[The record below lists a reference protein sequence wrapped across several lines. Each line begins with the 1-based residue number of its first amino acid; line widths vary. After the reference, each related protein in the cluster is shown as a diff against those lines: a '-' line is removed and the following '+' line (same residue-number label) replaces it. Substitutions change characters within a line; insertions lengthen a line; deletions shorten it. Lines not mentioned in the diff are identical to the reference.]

1 MTNKKREGLSK
12 IIDRFPGKRV
22 LVIGDVM
29 LDEYV
34 WGKVRRISPEAPVP
48 VVEVKEKTFMAGGA
62 GNSASNIASL
72 GGEVKIAGV
81 IGEDSQAAL
90 FCGKLNALGVDTSVL
105 TKDPDHPTITKTRVI
120 ANKQHVVRVDVEKR
134 EPLSQNVEENLLK
147 AVENQIQWAQIVV
160 ISDYGK
166 HVVSKKIA
174 QKVIQTATAKGIAVI
189 VDPKGND
196 YKKYRGATIITPNVM
211 EAEMVLNREINSE
224 SDIQEAGKSLNQ
236 LINGRAILLT
246 RGSQGMTLF
255 HNQGETITIPAVAR
269 NLFDVTGAGDTVV
282 ATLAMCLAADS
293 TMEDGVYLAN
303 LAAGLVVEKLGTA
316 TVTDEELRD
325 SILSDER
332 F

>member
-1 MTNKKREGLSK
+1 MTEKKREGLSK
-12 IIDRFPGKRV
+12 IIDRFPDKRV

-29 LDEYV
+29 LDEYI

-81 IGEDSQAAL
+81 IGEDPQAAL
-90 FCGKLNALGVDTSVL
+90 FCEKLNALGVDTSGL
-105 TKDPDHPTITKTRVI
+105 TKDPNHPTITKTRVI

-134 EPLSQNVEENLLK
+134 GALPQHVEESLLNTIEK
-147 AVENQIQWAQIVV
+147 QIQWAQVVV

-166 HVVSKKIA
+166 HVVTEMIA
-174 QKVIQTATAKGIAVI
+174 QKVIQKAISDGKPVI
-189 VDPKGND
+189 IDPKGNN
-196 YKKYRGATIITPNVM
+196 YEKYRGATLITPNVS
-211 EAEMVLNREINSE
+211 EAETVLNRELISE
-224 SDIQEAGKSLNQ
+224 SDILEAGKSLND
-236 LINGRAILLT
+236 LINGKAILLT
-246 RGSQGMTLF
+246 RGSEGMTLF
-255 HNQGETITIPAVAR
+255 HNRGETITIPAVAR

-282 ATLAMCLAADS
+282 ATLAMCLAADA
-293 TMEDGVYLAN
+293 TMEDSVYLAN

-316 TVTDEELRD
+316 TVTCDELRR
-325 SILSDER
+325 SILDDER

>member
-1 MTNKKREGLSK
+1 MTNKKREGLSN
-12 IIDRFPGKRV
+12 IIDQFPGKRV
-22 LVIGDVM
+22 LVVGDVM
-29 LDEYV
+29 LDEYI

-90 FCGKLNALGVDTSVL
+90 FCGKLNALGVDTSGL
-105 TKDPDHPTITKTRVI
+105 TKDPVHPTITKTRVI

-134 EPLSQNVEENLLK
+134 EPLSKNVEENLLN
-147 AVENQIQWAQIVV
+147 ALENQIQWAQIVV

-166 HVVSKKIA
+166 HVVSNKIA
-174 QKVIQTATAKGIAVI
+174 QKVIQTAITEGKAVI
-189 VDPKGND
+189 IDPKGNNYEK
-196 YKKYRGATIITPNVM
+196 YKGATIITPNVM
-211 EAEMVLNREINSE
+211 EAEMVLNREISSE

-236 LINGRAILLT
+236 LINGKAILLT
-246 RGSQGMTLF
+246 RGSEGMTLF
-255 HNQGETITIPAVAR
+255 YNQGDTITIPAVAR
-269 NLFDVTGAGDTVV
+269 NLYDVTGAGDTVV
-282 ATLAMCLAADS
+282 ATLAMALASDS
-293 TMEDGVYLAN
+293 TLEDGVYLAN

-316 TVTDEELRD
+316 TVTCDELRN
-325 SILSDER
+325 SILEDDR

>member
-12 IIDRFPGKRV
+12 IIDQFPGIRV

-29 LDEYV
+29 LDEYI

-72 GGEVKIAGV
+72 GGEVKISGV
-81 IGEDSQAAL
+81 IGEDPQAAL
-90 FCGKLNALGVDTSVL
+90 FCEKLNALGVNTSGL
-105 TKDPDHPTITKTRVI
+105 TKDPVHPTITKTRVI
-120 ANKQHVVRVDVEKR
+120 ANKQHVVRVDVEKL
-134 EPLSQNVEENLLK
+134 EPLSENVEENLLK
-147 AVENQIQWAQIVV
+147 ALESQIQWAQVVV

-166 HVVSKKIA
+166 HVVTEKIA
-174 QKVIQTATAKGIAVI
+174 QKVIRTATSEGKAVI
-189 VDPKGND
+189 IDPKGND
-196 YKKYRGATIITPNVM
+196 YEKYRGATIITPNVM
-211 EAEMVLNREINSE
+211 EAETVLNRDISSE
-224 SDIQEAGKSLNQ
+224 SDIQEAGQALNR
-236 LINGRAILLT
+236 LINGKAILLT
-246 RGSQGMTLF
+246 RGSEGMTLF

-282 ATLAMCLAADS
+282 ATLAMCLAANS
-293 TMEDGVYLAN
+293 SMEDGVYLAN

-316 TVTDEELRD
+316 TVTGEELRD